1 MYLKIVVSA
10 IALSLT
16 LAFVIIAVLPFFTY
30 GYVFAQTDQ
39 NTSSEPQRLGTNTI
53 LSFPDVNMTNING
66 QSITSLDEEFI
77 LTHNN
82 QVNNSQISAAIKN
95 PNYSLSIPIPKLIV
109 GQNFK
114 INSTSD
120 QDIRYIAG
128 SVKLAPILFTPSNV
142 SLSDIDPEDDMQIGQ
157 PIDLGNYNNDTSGNF
172 VIPQTTQPGNYILY
186 VYLYY
191 PYGVIGVFSN
201 EVTVA
206 KQ

>member
-1 MYLKIVVSA
+1 MYLKIVVSV

-16 LAFVIIAVLPFFTY
+16 LALVLGAVLPFFKY
-30 GYVFAQTDQ
+30 GYVFAQSDQ
-39 NTSSEPQRLGTNTI
+39 NRSSEPQRLGTNTI
-53 LSFPDVNMTNING
+53 LSFPDVNMTDING

-77 LTHNN
+77 LTQNPG
-82 QVNNSQISAAIKN
+82 NNSQIGVAIKN
-95 PNYSLSIPIPKLIV
+95 PNYSLSIPIPKLTV

-128 SVKLAPILFTPSNV
+128 SVKMAPILFTPNNV
-142 SLSDIDPEDDMQIGQ
+142 SISDIDPEDDMQIGQ
-157 PIDLGNYNNDTSGNF
+157 PNELGNYNNDTSGTF
-172 VIPQTTQPGNYILY
+172 VIPQSTQPGNYILY

-191 PYGVIGVFSN
+191 PSGVIGVFSN

>member
-1 MYLKIVVSA
+1 MYLKIIVSA

-16 LAFVIIAVLPFFTY
+16 LAFVIVAVLPFFKY

-39 NTSSEPQRLGTNTI
+39 NTSSEPHRLGTNTI

-77 LTHNN
+77 LTQNPG
-82 QVNNSQISAAIKN
+82 NNSQISVAIKN

-128 SVKLAPILFTPSNV
+128 SVKMAPILFTPNNV

-157 PIDLGNYNNDTSGNF
+157 PIELGNYNNDTSGTF
-172 VIPQTTQPGNYILY
+172 VIPQSTQPGNYILY

>member
-1 MYLKIVVSA
+1 MYLKIVVSP

-16 LAFVIIAVLPFFTY
+16 LALVFGAVLPFFKY
-30 GYVFAQTDQ
+30 GYVFAQSDQ
-39 NTSSEPQRLGTNTI
+39 NTSTEPQRLGTNTI
-53 LSFPDVNMTNING
+53 LSFPDVNMTDVNG

-77 LTHNN
+77 LTQNPG
-82 QVNNSQISAAIKN
+82 NNSQISVAIKN

-128 SVKLAPILFTPSNV
+128 SVKMAPILFTPGNV

-157 PIDLGNYNNDTSGNF
+157 PIELGNYNNDTSGTF
-172 VIPQTTQPGNYILY
+172 VIPQSTQPGNYILS